1 MPEQGLKAGR
11 GEPGA
16 DDAPRA
22 GSRAEQLTAVGCAFR
37 HADRSLRR
45 LRGRD
50 THLGPARI
58 GHARFELLG
67 ELWERGPLAVGELA
81 AAAGLSAATVSQMVD
96 HLEESGHVAR
106 ARSETDRRIVLVELT
121 APGRQELKE
130 RRAAWRKRWREA
142 LRDVDGGDLEIAA
155 AVLERIAGVFDDP
168 HG

>member
-1 MPEQGLKAGR
+1 MPELDLKAG
-11 GEPGA
+11 GEEPGA
-16 DDAPRA
+16 GDVPRPD
-22 GSRAEQLTAVGCAFR
+22 SRAERLAAVGYAFR
-37 HADRSLRR
+37 RADRSLRR

-96 HLEESGHVAR
+96 HLEESGHIAR
-106 ARSETDRRIVLVELT
+106 TRSEADRRVVLVELT
-121 APGRQELKE
+121 AQGRRELKE
-130 RRAAWRKRWREA
+130 RRADWRKRWRDA
-142 LRDVDGGDLEIAA
+142 LRDVESGDLEVAA

-168 HG
+168 RG